1 MKAMENEL
9 KEKVKVDRGLLN
21 SWFIEV
27 QRSKVRLRTQ
37 LFALR
42 MPNRL
47 RFDLVRR
54 KLTNFAYVVIQRT
67 TRRNNFAWPF
77 KK

>member
-27 QRSKVRLRTQ
+27 QRSKVRLRMQ

-42 MPNRL
+42 MLNRL

-54 KLTNFAYVVIQRT
+54 KLTNFGCVVIQRT